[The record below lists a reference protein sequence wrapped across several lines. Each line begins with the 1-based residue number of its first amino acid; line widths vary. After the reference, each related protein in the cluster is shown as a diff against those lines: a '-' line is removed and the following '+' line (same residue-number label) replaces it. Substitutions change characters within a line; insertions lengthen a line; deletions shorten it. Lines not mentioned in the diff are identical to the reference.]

1 MENAQ
6 KYLSLYNKLA
16 EDRLQR
22 FAETYPYIRSW
33 DELQQLY
40 SVELE
45 LEDTV
50 KLLAN
55 RDDLPK
61 AIARCLQ
68 DTQPVELFG
77 CYQAFKTQD
86 CQMLN
91 DVIFQSTRQRLL
103 SSAITAGG
111 TDHSSF
117 YHNIMA
123 GFACNDFEI
132 IQSFAPAD
140 LPFCK
145 YPYYNAPALNLVT
158 SLYYQDQAKQAEAL
172 ALAEKFLKKK
182 LPILDAA
189 VINFLVALMQGDSK
203 RASEELQQA
212 SLGFARSRMYGA
224 LDKCFALELHGLY
237 NFARCVEPELFVQ
250 ISLPSG
256 AVFSKAF
263 AEWQRDNAYAMGKI
277 NYQYPPEREL
287 MNLILMAKL
296 PKVTLVEH
304 KKNSFMQDESAFLNK
319 LIDAITPIGK
329 AMEIQ

>member
-1 MENAQ
+1 MDNAQ

-16 EDRLQR
+16 EERLQR

-45 LEDTV
+45 PEDTV

-61 AIARCLQ
+61 AIARCLR

-117 YHNIMA
+117 YHNIVAAFA
-123 GFACNDFEI
+123 GNDFEVMHTF
-132 IQSFAPAD
+132 SPVD
-140 LPFCK
+140 LTICK
-145 YPYYNAPALNLVT
+145 YPYYNAPALNLIS
-158 SLYYQDQAKQAEAL
+158 SLYYQDRSKQTEAL

-182 LPILDAA
+182 LPVLDGA
-189 VINFLVALMQGDSK
+189 VINFLVALTQADSK
-203 RASEELQQA
+203 RASEALQQA
-212 SLGFARSRMYGA
+212 NLGFARSRVNGA
-224 LDKCFALELHGLY
+224 LEKCFALELHGLY
-237 NFARCVEPELFVQ
+237 NFARYIDPELFAQ
-250 ISLPSG
+250 IRVPTG
-256 AVFSKAF
+256 AGFSKSF
-263 AEWQRDNAYAMGKI
+263 AEWQRDNAYVTGKLF
-277 NYQYPPEREL
+277 YQYPSEREL
-287 MNLILMAKL
+287 MNLILTAKL
-296 PKVTLVEH
+296 PQVTLIEH
-304 KKNSFMQDESAFLNK
+304 KKNSFIQDEPAFLGK
-319 LIDAITPIGK
+319 LIDAIAPIG
-329 AMEIQ
+329 